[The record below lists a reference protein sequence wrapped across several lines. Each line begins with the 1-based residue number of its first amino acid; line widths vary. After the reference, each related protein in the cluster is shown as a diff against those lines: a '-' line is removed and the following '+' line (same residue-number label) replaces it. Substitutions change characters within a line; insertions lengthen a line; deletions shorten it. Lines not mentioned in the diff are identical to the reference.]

1 MIFFSCAQIGLAQIG
16 LSMWYTPIT
25 IPWSVQY
32 PGVFLIFILKH
43 DVVVLSCLSHK
54 VNGSSKKILELKLKQ
69 KLFTFFQQKILVY
82 FRY

>member
-16 LSMWYTPIT
+16 LSMWYAPTT

-32 PGVFLIFILKH
+32 PGVFLIFILEH

-54 VNGSSKKILELKLKQ
+54 VNGSSKNFWSSGSIFMIFLD
-69 KLFTFFQQKILVY
+69 LFVRKPF
-82 FRY
+82 